1 MQQAPSQHVPW
12 FTYKTHGLQERDC
25 ASVQPVFDPVC
36 CLALLY
42 RHPHTLI
49 CSLQG
54 LYYLLGTAPNPVL
67 GALDFYVATPI
78 SNLFKKNY
86 DAPDF
91 ALREK

>member
-1 MQQAPSQHVPW
+1 M
-12 FTYKTHGLQERDC
+12 QERLC
-25 ASVQPVFDPVC
+25 
-36 CLALLY
+36 
-42 RHPHTLI
+42 I
-49 CSLQG
+49 CSAWLTLLLCPPTHCQLPSPLQG